1 MTVVVLAVVSVDGVG
16 GETIISDRDEFEAS
30 INLINCAFEVSDDIT
45 AAALGCCCIS
55 STNFFVSTVD
65 VCLVKFDICDKV
77 VIIESVKSCD
87 CSFLVTVTWFVYGAV
102 VVVGAGFVCWV
113 CVEFLIFDSFAAEF
127 VCCLDAISEVV
138 GVVAGIE
145 VVCGVVT
152 VIVDVFVTIGVLTTV
167 FYLK

>member
-16 GETIISDRDEFEAS
+16 GETIISDREFEAS

-55 STNFFVSTVD
+55 STNFFISTFG
-65 VCLVKFDICDKV
+65 VCLVKFDIWDKV
-77 VIIESVKSCD
+77 VIIKSVKSCD
-87 CSFLVTVTWFVYGAV
+87 CSFLVTFTWFVYGA

>member
-1 MTVVVLAVVSVDGVG
+1 MTVVVLAVVIVDGVG
-16 GETIISDRDEFEAS
+16 GETIISDRDELEAS

-55 STNFFVSTVD
+55 STNFFVSTVG

-87 CSFLVTVTWFVYGAV
+87 CSFLVTVTWFVYVV

-167 FYLK
+167 FWLK